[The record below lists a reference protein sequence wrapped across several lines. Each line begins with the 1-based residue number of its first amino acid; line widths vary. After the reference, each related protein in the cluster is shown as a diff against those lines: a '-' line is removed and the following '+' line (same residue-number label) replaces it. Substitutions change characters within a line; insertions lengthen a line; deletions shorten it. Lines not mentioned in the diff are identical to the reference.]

1 MIEPLLTN
9 DEHQHRQH
17 QTTIPPTEHL
27 TINKTNQRISG
38 TNDELHTKHHQQL
51 RQHNQL
57 TIQIITPHDDR
68 TIQTQHR
75 RVR

>member
-57 TIQIITPHDDR
+57 TIQIITAHGGVAFGWCD
-68 TIQTQHR
+68 R
-75 RVR
+75 RVG